1 MAHYAKLG
9 INNKVIFITPLDTSY
24 CLNAD
29 GIEDEEVGRQ
39 YLERTHGWPLW
50 VKTSYNTREGKH
62 YTEKELSVDQSKAF
76 RGNFAIIGG
85 YFDEKNNIFLPQKPY
100 DSWTLDLV
108 NARWTPPVTK
118 PNSVQKRYTENDQT
132 KFYYVMWDN
141 NGLRWLGSKIDKNI
155 NNMTVV
161 WNTNTNSWD
170 NL

>member
-9 INNKVIFITPLDTSY
+9 INNKVIFITPLDDSY

-39 YLERTHGWPLW
+39 YLERIHGWPLW
-50 VKTSYNTREGKH
+50 VKTSYNTIEGKH
-62 YTEKELSVDQSKAF
+62 YTNKELSVDQSKAF
-76 RGNFAIIGG
+76 RGNFAILGG
-85 YFDEKNNIFLPQKPY
+85 YFDETNNIFLPQKPY
-100 DSWTLDLV
+100 DSWTLDVL

-118 PNSVQKRYTENDQT
+118 PNSVQKQYTENGQT

-141 NGLRWLGSKIDKNI
+141 NGLRWLGSKIDKNV

-161 WNTNTNSWD
+161 WNPNTNSWD